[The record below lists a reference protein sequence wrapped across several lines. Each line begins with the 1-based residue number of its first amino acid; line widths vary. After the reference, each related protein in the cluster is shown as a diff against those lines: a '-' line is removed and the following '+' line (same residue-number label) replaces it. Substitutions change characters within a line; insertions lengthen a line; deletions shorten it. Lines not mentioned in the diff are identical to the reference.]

1 MAPQYKSKNL
11 PKKISPK
18 FHIGATIQNTTQ
30 ISKKQKQTQRFRM
43 APENRTSIASI
54 TPFIKRE
61 SNLLIP
67 PTNTFISSS
76 SIKME
81 RSRELDNYSRKQ
93 IMHELLLFVN
103 NKGKPTHGI
112 IGEISKKYKVS
123 RKTISRMWG

>member
-1 MAPQYKSKNL
+1 
-11 PKKISPK
+11 
-18 FHIGATIQNTTQ
+18 
-30 ISKKQKQTQRFRM
+30 M